1 MKIPEKVMKVLS
13 DESSVKILSSVS
25 NDGKLHS
32 VAAGSIMAMGEDRL
46 FVAEIFMNTT
56 SKNIQANKNVAILIV
71 KGKESYLIN
80 ATALERHTEGEY
92 FETMIKPMS
101 EKGIPVK
108 AVWTFEANE
117 IFDQSATPNAGTK
130 LN

>member
-1 MKIPEKVMKVLS
+1 MEVLS

-32 VAAGSIMAMGEDRL
+32 VAAGSLMAMGEDRL

-71 KGKESYLIN
+71 KGTESYLIN
-80 ATALERHTEGEY
+80 ATALERFTEGEY

-101 EKGIPVK
+101 EKGIPDK

>member
-1 MKIPEKVMKVLS
+1 MKIPEKVMKLLS

-71 KGKESYLIN
+71 KGTESYLIN
-80 ATALERHTEGEY
+80 ATALERFTEGEY

-130 LN
+130 LD

>member
-1 MKIPEKVMKVLS
+1 MIIPEKVIKVLS
-13 DESSVKILSSVS
+13 DESSVKVISSVS

-71 KGKESYLIN
+71 KGMESYLIN
-80 ATALERHTEGEY
+80 ATALERNTEGEF

-108 AVWTFEANE
+108 AVWTFEINE

-130 LN
+130 LV

>member
-1 MKIPEKVMKVLS
+1 MKIPEKVMKVLG
-13 DESSVKILSSVS
+13 DESSVKVLSTIS

-56 SKNIQANKNVAILIV
+56 SQNIQANKNVAILIV

-80 ATALERHTEGEY
+80 ATALKRNTEGEF
-92 FETMIKPMS
+92 FEKMTKPMS
-101 EKGIPVK
+101 EKGFTVK
-108 AVWTFEANE
+108 AVWTFELNE
-117 IFDQSATPNAGTK
+117 VFDQSATPNAGTK
-130 LN
+130 LA

>member
-71 KGKESYLIN
+71 KGTESYLIN

>member
-1 MKIPEKVMKVLS
+1 MKIPEKVMEVLS

-32 VAAGSIMAMGEDRL
+32 VAAGSLMAMGEDRL

-71 KGKESYLIN
+71 KGTESYLIN
-80 ATALERHTEGEY
+80 ATALERFTEGEY